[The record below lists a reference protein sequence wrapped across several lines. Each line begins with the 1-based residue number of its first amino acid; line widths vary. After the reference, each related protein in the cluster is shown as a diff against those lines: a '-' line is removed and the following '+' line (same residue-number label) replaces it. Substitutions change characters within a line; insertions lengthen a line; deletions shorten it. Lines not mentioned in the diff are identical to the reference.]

1 LLNTITIQFRIGER
15 KSKISAMTELRIVGG
30 RRRLWLCVLLTACS
44 ILSPV
49 YSELVPGTM
58 DVHWNEGSEDCIKNP
73 QPPIQVHR
81 YNADTYILRENLCA
95 TYEAPFSYLLI
106 GKTKALLIDTGAVA
120 DAKNMPLAQTV
131 ISLLENHGSK
141 LPLMVVHTHGHL
153 DHRSG
158 DDQFRVLPDVEVVPT
173 DFESV
178 KSRLG
183 IPDWPNGIGQIDLG
197 DRVIDVVP
205 TPGHYPSHVAYY
217 DRQTGLF
224 FSGDFLLPGRLL
236 IEDTN
241 ADLASARRVAEFVE
255 QRPIT
260 YVLGAHI
267 ELDDSGKV
275 FLGTRYH
282 PNERPLQLT
291 KQDLLALP
299 GIVSGFNG
307 FYAKRGV
314 YVLMNQNRILIL
326 LGIGAIVLVVAIIL
340 MLRAFWRWLRSRA
353 VAK

>member
-1 LLNTITIQFRIGER
+1 
-15 KSKISAMTELRIVGG
+15 MTNPRMP
-30 RRRLWLCVLLTACS
+30 WLCVLLTVCS
-44 ILSPV
+44 ILSPAH
-49 YSELVPGTM
+49 SQLVPGTM
-58 DVHWNEGSEDCIKNP
+58 DVRWNEGSEDCAKNP

-81 YNADTYILRENLCA
+81 YNAQTFILRESLCA
-95 TYEAPFSYLLI
+95 TYEAPFIYLLI

-120 DAKNMPLAQTV
+120 DAKIMPLAQTV
-131 ISLLENHGSK
+131 ISLLSNGGSR

-158 DDQFRVLPDVEVVPT
+158 DDQFRALPDVEVVPT
-173 DFESV
+173 DLESV

-183 IPDWPNGIGQIDLG
+183 IADWPDGIGQIDLD
-197 DRVIDVVP
+197 DRVIDVIP

-217 DRQTGLF
+217 DRQTGLL

-236 IEDTN
+236 IEDTD
-241 ADLASARRVAEFVE
+241 ADLASARRVAKFVE
-255 QRPIT
+255 HRPIT

-267 ELDDSGKV
+267 ELDESGKT
-275 FLGTRYH
+275 FFGTRYH

-291 KQDLLALP
+291 KQEVLALP

-314 YVLMNQNRILIL
+314 YVLMNQNRILIFLGVAAVAL
-326 LGIGAIVLVVAIIL
+326 LVAIIL
-340 MLRAFWRWLRSRA
+340 ILRTIWRWLRSRA
-353 VAK
+353 VAQ

>member
-1 LLNTITIQFRIGER
+1 MTNPRMLDRR
-15 KSKISAMTELRIVGG
+15 KP
-30 RRRLWLCVLLTACS
+30 WLCALLTACS
-44 ILSPV
+44 ILSPAH
-49 YSELVPGTM
+49 SQLVPGTM
-58 DVHWNEGSEDCIKNP
+58 DVRWNEGSKDCIKNP
-73 QPPIQVHR
+73 QPPVQVHR
-81 YNADTYILRENLCA
+81 YNAETFILRESLCA
-95 TYEAPFSYLLI
+95 TYEAPFIYLLI

-120 DAKNMPLAQTV
+120 DAKTMPLAQTV
-131 ISLLENHGSK
+131 ISLLANGGSR

-158 DDQFRVLPDVEVVPT
+158 DDQFRALPDVEIVPT
-173 DFESV
+173 DLENV

-183 IPDWPNGIGQIDLG
+183 VADWPNGIGHIDLG
-197 DRVIDVVP
+197 DRVIDVIP
-205 TPGHYPSHVAYY
+205 APGHYPSHVAYY

-255 QRPIT
+255 ERPIT

-267 ELDDSGKV
+267 ELDESGKI

-282 PNERPLQLT
+282 PNERSLQLT

-326 LGIGAIVLVVAIIL
+326 LGVGAVVLLVAIIL
-340 MLRAFWRWLRSRA
+340 ILRALWRWLRSPA

>member
-1 LLNTITIQFRIGER
+1 MLDRR
-15 KSKISAMTELRIVGG
+15 KPWVCA
-30 RRRLWLCVLLTACS
+30 LLTAWS
-44 ILSPV
+44 IISSV
-49 YSELVPGTM
+49 DSQVVPGTM

-81 YNADTYILRENLCA
+81 YNAHTFILRESLCA
-95 TYEAPFSYLLI
+95 TYEAPFIYLLI

-120 DAKNMPLAQTV
+120 DAKTMPLAQTV
-131 ISLLENHGSK
+131 ISLLPNEGSR

-158 DDQFRVLPDVEVVPT
+158 DGQFRALPDVEVVPT
-173 DFESV
+173 DLESV
-178 KSRLG
+178 KGRLDLA
-183 IPDWPNGIGQIDLG
+183 DWPNNIGEIDLG
-197 DRVIDVVP
+197 DRVIDLIP
-205 TPGHYPSHVAYY
+205 TPGHYSSHIAYY

-236 IEDTN
+236 IEDTG

-255 QRPIT
+255 QRPVN

-267 ELDDSGKV
+267 ELDESGKMFV
-275 FLGTRYH
+275 GTRYH

-326 LGIGAIVLVVAIIL
+326 LGVGAVVLLVAIIL
-340 MLRAFWRWLRSRA
+340 ILRALWRRLRSPA

>member
-1 LLNTITIQFRIGER
+1 
-15 KSKISAMTELRIVGG
+15 MTNPLM
-30 RRRLWLCVLLTACS
+30 LWVCALLTTCL
-44 ILSPV
+44 ILSPAH
-49 YSELVPGTM
+49 SQLVPGTM
-58 DVHWNEGSEDCIKNP
+58 DVRWNEGSADCVKNP

-81 YNADTYILRENLCA
+81 YNADTFILRENLCA
-95 TYEAPFSYLLI
+95 TYEAPFIYLLV

-120 DAKNMPLAQTV
+120 DGKIMPLAQTV
-131 ISLLENHGSK
+131 ISLLPNERSR

-158 DDQFRVLPDVEVVPT
+158 DDQFRALPDVEVVPT
-173 DFESV
+173 DLESV

-183 IPDWPNGIGQIDLG
+183 IADWPNGIGQIDLG
-197 DRVIDVVP
+197 DRVIDVIP
-205 TPGHYPSHVAYY
+205 TPGHYSSHVAYY
-217 DRQTGLF
+217 DRQTGLL
-224 FSGDFLLPGRLL
+224 FSGDFILPGRLL

-241 ADLASARRVAEFVE
+241 ADLASARRVAEFVKH
-255 QRPIT
+255 RPIT

-267 ELDDSGKV
+267 ELDESGKT
-275 FLGTRYH
+275 FFGTRYH

-291 KQDLLALP
+291 KQEVLALP

-326 LGIGAIVLVVAIIL
+326 LGIGAIILLVAIIL
-340 MLRAFWRWLRSRA
+340 ILHRLWRLLRSPA
-353 VAK
+353 AMFQQ

>member
-1 LLNTITIQFRIGER
+1 MLVHRR
-15 KSKISAMTELRIVGG
+15 K
-30 RRRLWLCVLLTACS
+30 LWLCVLLTSCS
-44 ILSPV
+44 IVSPARP
-49 YSELVPGTM
+49 ELVPGTM
-58 DVHWNEGSEDCIKNP
+58 DVHWNEGSADCSKNP

-81 YNADTYILRENLCA
+81 YNADTYILRESLCA
-95 TYEAPFSYLLI
+95 TYEAPFIYLLI
-106 GKTKALLIDTGAVA
+106 GKNKALLIDTGAVA
-120 DAKNMPLAQTV
+120 DAKTMPLAQTV
-131 ISLLENHGSK
+131 ISLLENAGSR

-158 DDQFRVLPDVEVVPT
+158 DSQFRALPDVEIVPT
-173 DFESV
+173 DLENV

-183 IPDWPNGIGQIDLG
+183 IADWPNGLGQIDLG
-197 DRVIDVVP
+197 DRVIDVIP
-205 TPGHYPSHVAYY
+205 TPGHYSSHVAYY

-241 ADLASARRVAEFVE
+241 ADLASARRVAEFAE
-255 QRPIT
+255 KRPIT
-260 YVLGAHI
+260 YVLGGHI
-267 ELDDSGKV
+267 ELDESGKV

-314 YVLMNQNRILIL
+314 YVLMNQNRILIFL
-326 LGIGAIVLVVAIIL
+326 AISAVVSLVAIIL
-340 MLRAFWRWLRSRA
+340 IFRELWRRWRSPA
-353 VAK
+353 AAK

>member
-1 LLNTITIQFRIGER
+1 MTNPLMLDLR
-15 KSKISAMTELRIVGG
+15 KA
-30 RRRLWLCVLLTACS
+30 WLCALLKAFS
-44 ILSPV
+44 ILSPA
-49 YSELVPGTM
+49 YSQIVPGTM
-58 DVHWNEGSEDCIKNP
+58 DVHWNEGSKDCIKNP
-73 QPPIQVHR
+73 PPPLQVHR
-81 YNADTYILRENLCA
+81 YNAQTFILRESLCA
-95 TYEAPFSYLLI
+95 TYEAPFIYLLI

-120 DAKNMPLAQTV
+120 DAKTMPLAQTV
-131 ISLLENHGSK
+131 ISLLSNEGSR

-158 DDQFRVLPDVEVVPT
+158 DGQFRALPDVEVVPT
-173 DFESV
+173 DLENV
-178 KSRLG
+178 KSHFG
-183 IPDWPNGIGQIDLG
+183 IADWPNGTAQIDLG
-197 DRVIDVVP
+197 DRLIDVIP

-255 QRPIT
+255 QRPVT
-260 YVLGAHI
+260 YVLGGHI
-267 ELDDSGKV
+267 ELDESGKT
-275 FLGTRYH
+275 FQGTRYH

-291 KQDLLALP
+291 KQELLALP

-307 FYAKRGV
+307 FYARRGV
-314 YVLMNQNRILIL
+314 YLLMNQNRILIL
-326 LGIGAIVLVVAIIL
+326 LGVGAVILLVAIIL
-340 MLRAFWRWLRSRA
+340 MLWALWRWLRSPA

>member
-1 LLNTITIQFRIGER
+1 MNARMLER
-15 KSKISAMTELRIVGG
+15 KKP
-30 RRRLWLCVLLTACS
+30 WLCALLTACS
-44 ILSPV
+44 ILSPAR
-49 YSELVPGTM
+49 SQLVPGTM
-58 DVHWNEGSEDCIKNP
+58 DVHWNGGSEDCAKNP

-81 YNADTYILRENLCA
+81 YDAQTVILRENLCA
-95 TYEAPFSYLLI
+95 TYEAPFIYLLI

-120 DAKNMPLAQTV
+120 DAKTMPLAQTV
-131 ISLLENHGSK
+131 ISLLPNGGSRM
-141 LPLMVVHTHGHL
+141 PLMVVHTHGHL

-173 DFESV
+173 DLESV
-178 KSRLG
+178 KRRLG
-183 IPDWPNGIGQIDLG
+183 IVDWPNGFGQIDLG
-197 DRVIDVVP
+197 DRVIDMIP
-205 TPGHYPSHVAYY
+205 TPGHYSSHVAYY

-236 IEDTN
+236 IEDTD

-255 QRPIT
+255 QRPVT
-260 YVLGAHI
+260 HVLGGHV
-267 ELDDSGKV
+267 ELDESGKT

-282 PNERPLQLT
+282 ANERPLQLT

-326 LGIGAIVLVVAIIL
+326 LGIGAVVLLVAIIL
-340 MLRAFWRWLRSRA
+340 ALRVLWRWLRPPA
-353 VAK
+353 AAK

>member
-1 LLNTITIQFRIGER
+1 
-15 KSKISAMTELRIVGG
+15 
-30 RRRLWLCVLLTACS
+30 
-44 ILSPV
+44 
-49 YSELVPGTM
+49 M
-58 DVHWNEGSEDCIKNP
+58 DVHWHEGSEDCNKNP
-73 QPPIQVHR
+73 PPPIQVHR
-81 YNADTYILRENLCA
+81 YNADTFILRESLCA
-95 TYEAPFSYLLI
+95 TYEAPFIYLLI
-106 GKTKALLIDTGAVA
+106 GKTKALLIDTGAVT
-120 DAKNMPLAQTV
+120 DAKSMPLAQTV
-131 ISLLENHGSK
+131 ISLLANAGAR
-141 LPLMVVHTHGHL
+141 LPIMVVHTHGHL

-158 DDQFRVLPDVEVVPT
+158 DGQFRALPDVEIVPT
-173 DFESV
+173 DLASV
-178 KSRLG
+178 KSRFGLA
-183 IPDWPNGIGQIDLG
+183 DWPNGIGQIDLG
-197 DRVIDVVP
+197 DRVIDVIP
-205 TPGHYPSHVAYY
+205 TPGHYSSHVAFY

-236 IEDTN
+236 IEDTE
-241 ADLASARRVAEFVE
+241 ADIASARRVVEFVAE
-255 QRPIT
+255 RPVT

-326 LGIGAIVLVVAIIL
+326 LGVVAVILLVAIIL
-340 MLRAFWRWLRSRA
+340 ILRALWRWLRSRA
-353 VAK
+353 TAK

>member
-1 LLNTITIQFRIGER
+1 MTNPRMLDRR
-15 KSKISAMTELRIVGG
+15 KPW
-30 RRRLWLCVLLTACS
+30 LWALLTACS
-44 ILSPV
+44 ILSPAH
-49 YSELVPGTM
+49 SQLVPGTM
-58 DVHWNEGSEDCIKNP
+58 DVHWNEGSQDCIKNP
-73 QPPIQVHR
+73 QPPLQVHR
-81 YNADTYILRENLCA
+81 YNAQTFILRESLCA
-95 TYEAPFSYLLI
+95 TYEAPFIYLLI
-106 GKTKALLIDTGAVA
+106 GKNKALLIDTGAVA
-120 DAKNMPLAQTV
+120 DAKTMPLAQTV
-131 ISLLENHGSK
+131 ISLLASGGSK

-158 DDQFRVLPDVEVVPT
+158 DDQFRALPDVDVVST
-173 DFESV
+173 DLESV

-183 IPDWPNGIGQIDLG
+183 IADWSNGIGQIDLG
-197 DRVIDVVP
+197 NRVIDVIP

-241 ADLASARRVAEFVE
+241 ADLASARHVAEFVE
-255 QRPIT
+255 QRPVT
-260 YVLGAHI
+260 YVFGGHI
-267 ELDDSGKV
+267 ELDEFGKT
-275 FLGTRYH
+275 FFGTRYH

-326 LGIGAIVLVVAIIL
+326 LGVGAVVLLVAIIL
-340 MLRAFWRWLRSRA
+340 ILRALWRRLRSPAAAR
-353 VAK
+353 

>member
-1 LLNTITIQFRIGER
+1 MTNPRMLDRR
-15 KSKISAMTELRIVGG
+15 KP
-30 RRRLWLCVLLTACS
+30 WLCALLTACS
-44 ILSPV
+44 ILSPAH
-49 YSELVPGTM
+49 SQLVPGTM
-58 DVHWNEGSEDCIKNP
+58 DVRWNEGSKDCIKNP
-73 QPPIQVHR
+73 QPPVQVHR
-81 YNADTYILRENLCA
+81 YNAETFILRESLCA
-95 TYEAPFSYLLI
+95 TYEAPFIYLLI

-120 DAKNMPLAQTV
+120 DAKTMPLAQTV
-131 ISLLENHGSK
+131 ISLLANGGSR

-158 DDQFRVLPDVEVVPT
+158 DDQFRALPDVEIVPT
-173 DFESV
+173 DLESV

-183 IPDWPNGIGQIDLG
+183 VADWPNGIGHIDLG
-197 DRVIDVVP
+197 DRVIDVIP
-205 TPGHYPSHVAYY
+205 APGHYPSHVAYY

-241 ADLASARRVAEFVE
+241 ADLASARRVAKFVE
-255 QRPIT
+255 ERPVT

-267 ELDDSGKV
+267 ELDESGKI

-282 PNERPLQLT
+282 PNERSLQLI

-326 LGIGAIVLVVAIIL
+326 LGVGAVVLLVAIIL
-340 MLRAFWRWLRSRA
+340 ILRALWRWLRSPA